1 MLKITAQK
9 AAALEAYG
17 EGRFSVNG
25 RIITFTGNNGK
36 SALWQAPSKSQAE
49 AWVSSWRRVFTRDLG
64 RVEA

>member
-25 RIITFTGNNGK
+25 RIITFTGNNCPLAGP
-36 SALWQAPSKSQAE
+36 L
-49 AWVSSWRRVFTRDLG
+49 
-64 RVEA
+64 